1 MINRDQSSPCRVA
14 FQAAVPSAPTPFVR
28 ASVRAP
34 GLCALS
40 VLLAMAPG
48 QAHAS
53 TVPSAPVSPVAT
65 PGIAGASVSFTPS
78 ASDGGSPIIRYTVT
92 SSPGGIAAIGGAP
105 PIAVSGLTNGTSYT
119 FTVTATNIHGPSAAS
134 AASNTVIPSAALAP
148 WYNTLW
154 TERKTIAVTG
164 SAAAQTNYPVKLT
177 LPYAAG
183 MKADFSD
190 LRFTDSSGTLLL
202 SYWIETETANSTAVV
217 WVKVPSVPIAPNTAA
232 IYAYYGNPAA
242 VSLSNGD
249 TTFTFFDTFGG
260 GGTPRDWNYTN
271 NMIGEHAIIH
281 NGKLYAP
288 LYDSDRGANGGL
300 VVLNPVTGSVI
311 KHFTI
316 PGYCTAAAPAFDK
329 NGYLHIY
336 DCGGFI
342 AKLDENTGTVLRTLN
357 IAGALDWEAVAYDPV
372 NDVILIASKDDHSL
386 SAVRASDY
394 SLAWRNTDV
403 NLTYGNSEIDPPLI
417 VGAYVYWQDYAGVLF
432 KISLSTGI
440 TAASTN
446 ATSAGLPASPYAF
459 SSYSQI
465 IYDSVNNRLYL
476 TNSTGHTAFAVNPAD
491 LSVVWSR
498 LVESAGWNFNRGGAW
513 HNNVW
518 YVTARET
525 AYPYRSKV
533 YALDT
538 QNSGNIL
545 WTNTTAYDNGAEVSS
560 VLADYNYVYAGTYD
574 YSDQDYN
581 KLLILNALDGSV
593 AATIPLLNGVASSI
607 PTFYGGKIIMGLWY
621 DVSGQQVG
629 GYQALQVRDGGGTAD
644 FYYKADLY
652 QTGYVGAFAS
662 GPLTARTP
670 CGYASLDPAKWI
682 ANGLSSITDCS
693 AASTVNVSAWANYF
707 KSNLTFSRANTA
719 IRVRAKNSEPSGN
732 SWDTWLGFTNSIG
745 VCNPVCSGRNNG
757 QMLFTYDQNGAPQTT
772 FGPAYAFDQ
781 YNTSEVKM
789 AYPSIQFDVDDS
801 NIGGSTN
808 WSTSYD
814 QVPIQL
820 GNFNGIATVDWVL
833 VRNYVNP
840 EPAPSI
846 AAETSVTVPSAPLS
860 PFATPGNG
868 QASVSFTPPVS
879 NGGSL
884 ITGYTVTSHP
894 GNSHAGGS
902 ASPIIVPGLTN
913 GIGYTFT
920 VTASN
925 ATGDS
930 SPSAASNSVTPGAA
944 PDVTA
949 QFSVTRSVVTL
960 NRATGRYSQAVTIT
974 NNGAPLASAAYGA
987 DGLPAGV
994 AMTSPDGFT
1003 SATVPNGSP
1012 YKELGTMGSGA
1023 RLTIAIEFTRTGT
1036 QAFTYNARLLGP
1048 GPR

>member
-1 MINRDQSSPCRVA
+1 M
-14 FQAAVPSAPTPFVR
+14 
-28 ASVRAP
+28 
-34 GLCALS
+34 
-40 VLLAMAPG
+40 
-48 QAHAS
+48 
-53 TVPSAPVSPVAT
+53 AT

-78 ASDGGSPIIRYTVT
+78 VSDGGAPIIRYTVT
-92 SSPGGIAAIGGAP
+92 SSPDGIAATGGAP

-119 FTVTATNIHGPSAAS
+119 FTVTATNINGPSAAS

-202 SYWIETETANSTAVV
+202 NYWIETETDNSKAVV
-217 WVKVPSVPIAPNTAA
+217 WVKAPSVPIAPNTAA

-249 TTFTFFDTFGG
+249 TTFTFFDTFGT

-357 IAGALDWEAVAYDPV
+357 IGSALDWEAVAYDPV
-372 NDVILIASKDDHSL
+372 NDVILIASRDDHSL

-491 LSVVWSR
+491 LSVVWSQV
-498 LVESAGWNFNRGGAW
+498 VEASGWNFNRGGAW

-538 QNSGNIL
+538 QNSGNVL

-581 KLLILNALDGSV
+581 NLLILNALDGTV

-629 GYQALQVRDGGGTAD
+629 GYQALQVRDGGGTGD

-652 QTGYVGAFAS
+652 QTGYAGAFAS
-662 GPLTARTP
+662 GPMAARTA
-670 CGYASLDPAKWI
+670 CGYASLDPTKWI

-707 KSNLTFSRANTA
+707 KSKLTFSRSNTA
-719 IRVRAKNSEPSGN
+719 IRVRAKNSEPSSN

-846 AAETSVTVPSAPLS
+846 GTETSVTVPSAPLS
-860 PFATPGNG
+860 PVARPGNG

-894 GNSHAGGS
+894 GNSRASGG

-913 GIGYTFT
+913 GIGYSFT
-920 VTASN
+920 VTAAN

-930 SPSAASNSVTPGAA
+930 SPSAFSNSVTPGAA

-949 QFSVTRSVVTL
+949 QVSVTRSVVTL
-960 NRATGRYSQAVTIT
+960 NRASGRYSQAVTIA
-974 NNGAPLASAAYGA
+974 NNGAPLASAAYVA

-1003 SATVPNGSP
+1003 SATVPAASP
-1012 YKELGTMGSGA
+1012 YKELGAIASGGK
-1023 RLTIAIEFTRTGT
+1023 LTVTIEFTRTGT

>member
-1 MINRDQSSPCRVA
+1 M
-14 FQAAVPSAPTPFVR
+14 
-28 ASVRAP
+28 
-34 GLCALS
+34 
-40 VLLAMAPG
+40 
-48 QAHAS
+48 
-53 TVPSAPVSPVAT
+53 AT

-78 ASDGGSPIIRYTVT
+78 VSDGGAPIIRYTVT
-92 SSPGGIAAIGGAP
+92 SSPDGIAATGGAP

-119 FTVTATNIHGPSAAS
+119 FTVTATNINGPSAAS

-202 SYWIETETANSTAVV
+202 NYWIETETDNSKAVV
-217 WVKVPSVPIAPNTAA
+217 WVKAPSVPIAPNTAA

-249 TTFTFFDTFGG
+249 TTFTFFDTFGT

-288 LYDSDRGANGGL
+288 LYDSDHGVNGGL

-357 IAGALDWEAVAYDPV
+357 IGSALDWEAVAYDPV
-372 NDVILIASKDDHSL
+372 NDVILIASRDDHSL

-403 NLTYGNSEIDPPLI
+403 NLTYGSSEIDPPLI

-446 ATSAGLPASPYAF
+446 ATAAGLPATPYAF

-465 IYDSVNNRLYL
+465 IYDSAGNRLYL

-491 LSVVWSR
+491 LSVVWSQV
-498 LVESAGWNFNRGGAW
+498 VEASGWNFNRGGAW

-538 QNSGNIL
+538 QNSGNVL

-581 KLLILNALDGSV
+581 NLLILNALDGTV

-629 GYQALQVRDGGGTAD
+629 GYQALQVRDGGGTGD

-652 QTGYVGAFAS
+652 QTGYAGAFAS
-662 GPLTARTP
+662 GPMAARTA
-670 CGYASLDPAKWI
+670 CGYASLDPTKWI

-707 KSNLTFSRANTA
+707 KSKLTFSRSNTA
-719 IRVRAKNSEPSGN
+719 IRVRAKNSEPSSN

-772 FGPAYAFDQ
+772 FGPAYSFDQ

-789 AYPSIQFDVDDS
+789 AYPTIQFEVDDS

-814 QVPIQL
+814 QAPIQL
-820 GNFNGIATVDWVL
+820 GNFKGIATVDWVL

-840 EPAPSI
+840 EPVPSI
-846 AAETSVTVPSAPLS
+846 GTETSVTVPSAPLS
-860 PFATPGNG
+860 PVARPGNG

-894 GNSHAGGS
+894 GNSRASGG

-913 GIGYTFT
+913 GIGYSFT
-920 VTASN
+920 VTAAN

-930 SPSAASNSVTPGAA
+930 SPSAFSNSVTPGAA

-949 QFSVTRSVVTL
+949 QVSVTRSVVTL
-960 NRATGRYSQAVTIT
+960 NRASGRYSQAVTIA
-974 NNGAPLASAAYGA
+974 NNGAPLASAAYVA

-1003 SATVPNGSP
+1003 SATVPAASP
-1012 YKELGTMGSGA
+1012 YKELGAIASGGK
-1023 RLTIAIEFTRTGT
+1023 LTVTIEFTRTGT
-1036 QAFTYNARLLGP
+1036 QAFTYNARLLGA

>member
-1 MINRDQSSPCRVA
+1 M
-14 FQAAVPSAPTPFVR
+14 
-28 ASVRAP
+28 
-34 GLCALS
+34 
-40 VLLAMAPG
+40 
-48 QAHAS
+48 
-53 TVPSAPVSPVAT
+53 AT

-78 ASDGGSPIIRYTVT
+78 VSDGGAPIIRYTVT
-92 SSPGGIAAIGGAP
+92 SSPDGITATGGAP

-119 FTVTATNIHGPSAAS
+119 FTVTATNINGPSVAS

-202 SYWIETETANSTAVV
+202 NYWIETETDNSKAVV
-217 WVKVPSVPIAPNTAA
+217 WVKAPSVPIAPNTAA

-249 TTFTFFDTFGG
+249 TTFTFFDTFGT

-288 LYDSDRGANGGL
+288 LYDSDHGVNGGL

-357 IAGALDWEAVAYDPV
+357 IGSALDWEAVAYDPV
-372 NDVILIASKDDHSL
+372 NDVILIASRDDHSL

-403 NLTYGNSEIDPPLI
+403 NLTYGSSEIDPPLI

-446 ATSAGLPASPYAF
+446 ATAAGLPATPYAF

-465 IYDSVNNRLYL
+465 IYDSAGNRLYL

-491 LSVVWSR
+491 LSVVWSQV
-498 LVESAGWNFNRGGAW
+498 VEASGWNFNRGGAW

-525 AYPYRSKV
+525 AFPYRSKV

-538 QNSGNIL
+538 QNSGNVL

-581 KLLILNALDGSV
+581 NLLILNALDGTV

-629 GYQALQVRDGGGTAD
+629 GYQALQVRDGGGTGD

-652 QTGYVGAFAS
+652 QTGYAGAFAS
-662 GPLTARTP
+662 GPMAARTA
-670 CGYASLDPAKWI
+670 CGYASLDPTKWI

-707 KSNLTFSRANTA
+707 KSKLTFSRSNTA
-719 IRVRAKNSEPSGN
+719 IRVRAKNSEPSSN

-772 FGPAYAFDQ
+772 FGPAYSFDQ

-789 AYPSIQFDVDDS
+789 AYPTIQFEVDDS

-814 QVPIQL
+814 QAPIQL
-820 GNFNGIATVDWVL
+820 GNFKGIATVDWVL

-846 AAETSVTVPSAPLS
+846 GTETSVTVPSAPLS
-860 PFATPGNG
+860 PVARPGNG

-894 GNSHAGGS
+894 GNSRASGG

-913 GIGYTFT
+913 GIGYSFT
-920 VTASN
+920 VTAAN

-930 SPSAASNSVTPGAA
+930 SPSAFSNSVTPGAA

-949 QFSVTRSVVTL
+949 QVSVTRSVVTL
-960 NRATGRYSQAVTIT
+960 NRASGRYSQAVTIA
-974 NNGAPLASAAYGA
+974 NNGAPLASAAYVA

-1003 SATVPNGSP
+1003 SATVPAASP
-1012 YKELGTMGSGA
+1012 YKELGAIASGGK
-1023 RLTIAIEFTRTGT
+1023 LTITIEFTRTGT
-1036 QAFTYNARLLGP
+1036 QAFTYNARLLGA

>member
-1 MINRDQSSPCRVA
+1 MINRNQSSPCRVA

-134 AASNTVIPSAALAP
+134 AASNTVIPSAAPAP

-242 VSLSNGD
+242 VSLSNGE
-249 TTFTFFDTFGG
+249 TTFPFFDTFGG
-260 GGTPRDWNYTN
+260 GGPPRDWNYTN

-329 NGYLHIY
+329 KGYLHIY

-372 NDVILIASKDDHSL
+372 NDVILIASKGDHSL
-386 SAVRASDY
+386 SAVRASD
-394 SLAWRNTDV
+394 STLAWRNTDV

-621 DVSGQQVG
+621 DTSGQQVG
-629 GYQALQVRDGGGTAD
+629 GYQALQVRDGGGTGD
-644 FYYKADLY
+644 FYYKADRY

-662 GPLTARTP
+662 GPLTARTG
-670 CGYASLDPAKWI
+670 CGYGSLDPTKWI
-682 ANGLSSITDCS
+682 ASGLSSITDC
-693 AASTVNVSAWANYF
+693 AGVSTVNVSAWADSF
-707 KSNLTFSRANTA
+707 KSNLTFSRSNTA
-719 IRVRAKNSEPSGN
+719 IRVRAKNSEPSSD
-732 SWDTWLGFTNSIG
+732 SWDSYLGFTNIMG
-745 VCNPVCSGRNNG
+745 TCNPVCSGRNNG
-757 QMLFTYDQNGAPQTT
+757 QMVFAYDQNGALQTT
-772 FGPAYAFDQ
+772 FGPAYGFDQ
-781 YNTSEVKM
+781 YNTSEIKM

-801 NIGGSTN
+801 NIAGSTN
-808 WSTSYD
+808 WSTSFD
-814 QVPIQL
+814 HMPIQL
-820 GNFNGIATVDWVL
+820 GNFKGTNTVDWAL

-840 EPAPSI
+840 EPAASI
-846 AAETSVTVPSAPLS
+846 GVETGGTVPSAPLS
-860 PFATPGNG
+860 PVATPGNG

-879 NGGSL
+879 NGGSA

-894 GNSHAGGS
+894 GNITASGG
-902 ASPIIVPGLTN
+902 ASPIVAPGLTN
-913 GIGYTFT
+913 GASYTFT

-930 SPSAASNSVTPGAA
+930 SPSAASNSVTPGVATN
-944 PDVTA
+944 VTSE
-949 QFSVTRSVVTL
+949 FSITRTVVTL
-960 NRATGRYSQAVTIT
+960 NRATGRYSQTVAIT
-974 NNGAPLASAAYGA
+974 NNGAALGSAAYVT

-994 AMTSPDGFT
+994 AITSPDGFT
-1003 SATVPNGSP
+1003 FATVPAGSP
-1012 YKELGTMGSGA
+1012 YKELGAMSPGA
-1023 RLTIAIEFTRTGT
+1023 KVTIGIEFTRTGT
-1036 QAFTYNARLLGP
+1036 QAFTYSARVLGA

>member
-1 MINRDQSSPCRVA
+1 M
-14 FQAAVPSAPTPFVR
+14 
-28 ASVRAP
+28 
-34 GLCALS
+34 
-40 VLLAMAPG
+40 
-48 QAHAS
+48 
-53 TVPSAPVSPVAT
+53 AT

-78 ASDGGSPIIRYTVT
+78 VSDGGAPIIRYTVT
-92 SSPGGIAAIGGAP
+92 SSPDGIAATGGAP

-119 FTVTATNIHGPSAAS
+119 FTVTATNINGPSAAS

-202 SYWIETETANSTAVV
+202 NYWIETETDNSKAVV
-217 WVKVPSVPIAPNTAA
+217 WVKAPSVPIAPNTAA

-249 TTFTFFDTFGG
+249 TTFTFFDTFGT

-288 LYDSDRGANGGL
+288 LYDSDHGVNGGL

-342 AKLDENTGTVLRTLN
+342 AKLDENTGAVLRTLN
-357 IAGALDWEAVAYDPV
+357 IGNALDWEAVAYDPV
-372 NDVILIASKDDHSL
+372 NDVILIASRDDHSL

-403 NLTYGNSEIDPPLI
+403 NLTYGSSEIDPPLI

-446 ATSAGLPASPYAF
+446 ATAAGLPATPYAF

-465 IYDSVNNRLYL
+465 IYDSAGNRLYL

-498 LVESAGWNFNRGGAW
+498 VVETSGWNFNRGGAW

-538 QNSGNIL
+538 QNSGNVL

-581 KLLILNALDGSV
+581 NLLILNALDGTV

-629 GYQALQVRDGGGTAD
+629 GYQALQVRDGGGTGD

-652 QTGYVGAFAS
+652 QTGYAGAFAS
-662 GPLTARTP
+662 GPMAARTA
-670 CGYASLDPAKWI
+670 CGYASLDPTKWI

-707 KSNLTFSRANTA
+707 KSKLTFSRSNTA
-719 IRVRAKNSEPSGN
+719 IRVRAKNSEPSSN

-772 FGPAYAFDQ
+772 FGPAYSFDQ

-789 AYPSIQFDVDDS
+789 AYPTIQFEVDDS

-814 QVPIQL
+814 QAPIQL
-820 GNFNGIATVDWVL
+820 GNFKGIATVDWVL

-840 EPAPSI
+840 EPVPSI
-846 AAETSVTVPSAPLS
+846 GTETSVTVPSAPLS
-860 PFATPGNG
+860 PVARPGNG

-894 GNSHAGGS
+894 GNSRASGG

-913 GIGYTFT
+913 GIGYSFT
-920 VTASN
+920 VTAAN

-930 SPSAASNSVTPGAA
+930 SPSAFSNSVTPGAA

-949 QFSVTRSVVTL
+949 QVSVTRSVVTL
-960 NRATGRYSQAVTIT
+960 NRASGRYSQAVTIA
-974 NNGAPLASAAYGA
+974 NNGAPLASAAYVA

-1003 SATVPNGSP
+1003 SATVPAASP
-1012 YKELGTMGSGA
+1012 YKELGAIASGGK
-1023 RLTIAIEFTRTGT
+1023 LTITIEFTRTGT
-1036 QAFTYNARLLGP
+1036 QAFTYNARLLGA

>member
-1 MINRDQSSPCRVA
+1 M
-14 FQAAVPSAPTPFVR
+14 
-28 ASVRAP
+28 
-34 GLCALS
+34 
-40 VLLAMAPG
+40 
-48 QAHAS
+48 
-53 TVPSAPVSPVAT
+53 AT

-78 ASDGGSPIIRYTVT
+78 VSDGGAPIIRYTVT
-92 SSPGGIAAIGGAP
+92 SSPDGIAATGGAP

-119 FTVTATNIHGPSAAS
+119 FTVTATNINGPSAAS

-202 SYWIETETANSTAVV
+202 NYWIETETDNSKAVV
-217 WVKVPSVPIAPNTAA
+217 WVKAPSVPIAPNTAA

-249 TTFTFFDTFGG
+249 TTFTFFDTFGT

-288 LYDSDRGANGGL
+288 LYDSDHGVNGGL

-357 IAGALDWEAVAYDPV
+357 IGNALDWEAVAYDPV
-372 NDVILIASKDDHSL
+372 NDVILIASRDDHSL

-403 NLTYGNSEIDPPLI
+403 NLTYGSSEIDPPLI

-446 ATSAGLPASPYAF
+446 ATAAGLPATPYAF

-465 IYDSVNNRLYL
+465 IYDSAGNRLYL

-491 LSVVWSR
+491 LSVVWSQV
-498 LVESAGWNFNRGGAW
+498 VEASGWNFNRGGAW

-538 QNSGNIL
+538 QNSGNVL

-581 KLLILNALDGSV
+581 NLLILNALDGTV

-629 GYQALQVRDGGGTAD
+629 GYQALQVRDGGGTGD

-652 QTGYVGAFAS
+652 QTGYAGAFAS
-662 GPLTARTP
+662 GPMAARTA
-670 CGYASLDPAKWI
+670 CGYASLDPTKWI

-707 KSNLTFSRANTA
+707 KSKLTFSRSNTA
-719 IRVRAKNSEPSGN
+719 IRVRAKNSEPSSN

-772 FGPAYAFDQ
+772 FGPAYSFDQ

-789 AYPSIQFDVDDS
+789 AYPTIQFEVDDS

-814 QVPIQL
+814 QAPIQL
-820 GNFNGIATVDWVL
+820 GNFKGIATVDWVL

-840 EPAPSI
+840 EPVPSI
-846 AAETSVTVPSAPLS
+846 GTETSVTVPSAPLS
-860 PFATPGNG
+860 PVARPGNG

-894 GNSHAGGS
+894 GNSRASGG

-913 GIGYTFT
+913 GIGYSFT
-920 VTASN
+920 VTAAN

-930 SPSAASNSVTPGAA
+930 SPSAFSNSVTPGAA

-949 QFSVTRSVVTL
+949 QVSVTRSVVTL
-960 NRATGRYSQAVTIT
+960 NRASGRYSQAVTIA
-974 NNGAPLASAAYGA
+974 NNGAPLASAAYVA

-1003 SATVPNGSP
+1003 SATVPAASP
-1012 YKELGTMGSGA
+1012 YKELGAIASGGK
-1023 RLTIAIEFTRTGT
+1023 LTITIEFTRTGT
-1036 QAFTYNARLLGP
+1036 QAFTYNARLLGA

>member
-1 MINRDQSSPCRVA
+1 M
-14 FQAAVPSAPTPFVR
+14 
-28 ASVRAP
+28 
-34 GLCALS
+34 
-40 VLLAMAPG
+40 
-48 QAHAS
+48 
-53 TVPSAPVSPVAT
+53 AT

-78 ASDGGSPIIRYTVT
+78 VSDGGAPIIRYTVT
-92 SSPGGIAAIGGAP
+92 SSPDGITATGGAP

-119 FTVTATNIHGPSAAS
+119 FTVTATNINGPSVAS

-202 SYWIETETANSTAVV
+202 NYWIETETDNSTAVV
-217 WVKVPSVPIAPNTAA
+217 WVKAPSVPIAPNTAA

-249 TTFTFFDTFGG
+249 TTFTFFDTFGT

-288 LYDSDRGANGGL
+288 LYDSDHGVNGGL

-357 IAGALDWEAVAYDPV
+357 IGSALDWEAVAYDPV
-372 NDVILIASKDDHSL
+372 NDVILIASRDDHSL

-403 NLTYGNSEIDPPLI
+403 NLTYGSSEIDPPLI

-446 ATSAGLPASPYAF
+446 ATAAGLPATPYAF

-465 IYDSVNNRLYL
+465 IYDSAGNRLYL

-491 LSVVWSR
+491 LSVVWSQV
-498 LVESAGWNFNRGGAW
+498 VEASGWNFNRGGAW

-538 QNSGNIL
+538 QNSGNVL

-581 KLLILNALDGSV
+581 NLLILNALDGTV

-629 GYQALQVRDGGGTAD
+629 GYQALQVRDGGGTGD

-652 QTGYVGAFAS
+652 QTGYAGAFAS
-662 GPLTARTP
+662 GPMAARTA
-670 CGYASLDPAKWI
+670 CGYASLDPTKWI

-707 KSNLTFSRANTA
+707 KSKLTFSRSNTA
-719 IRVRAKNSEPSGN
+719 IRVRAKNSEPSSN

-772 FGPAYAFDQ
+772 FGPAYSFDQ

-789 AYPSIQFDVDDS
+789 AYPTIQFEVDDS

-814 QVPIQL
+814 QAPIQL
-820 GNFNGIATVDWVL
+820 GNFKGIATVDWVL

-840 EPAPSI
+840 EPVPSI
-846 AAETSVTVPSAPLS
+846 GTETSVTVPSAPLS
-860 PFATPGNG
+860 PVARPGNG

-894 GNSHAGGS
+894 GNSRASGG

-913 GIGYTFT
+913 GIGYSFT
-920 VTASN
+920 VTAAN

-930 SPSAASNSVTPGAA
+930 SPSAFSNSVTPGAA

-949 QFSVTRSVVTL
+949 QVSVTRSVVTL
-960 NRATGRYSQAVTIT
+960 NRASGRYSQAVTIA
-974 NNGAPLASAAYGA
+974 NNGAPLASAAYVA

-1003 SATVPNGSP
+1003 SATVPAASP
-1012 YKELGTMGSGA
+1012 YKELGAIASGGK
-1023 RLTIAIEFTRTGT
+1023 LTITIEFTRTGT

>member
-1 MINRDQSSPCRVA
+1 M
-14 FQAAVPSAPTPFVR
+14 
-28 ASVRAP
+28 
-34 GLCALS
+34 
-40 VLLAMAPG
+40 
-48 QAHAS
+48 
-53 TVPSAPVSPVAT
+53 AT

-78 ASDGGSPIIRYTVT
+78 VSDGGAPIIRYTVT
-92 SSPGGIAAIGGAP
+92 SSPDGIAATGGAP

-119 FTVTATNIHGPSAAS
+119 FTVTATNINGPSVAS

-202 SYWIETETANSTAVV
+202 NYWIETETDNSTAVV
-217 WVKVPSVPIAPNTAA
+217 WVKAPSVPIAPNTAA

-249 TTFTFFDTFGG
+249 TTFTFFDTFGT

-288 LYDSDRGANGGL
+288 LYDSDHGVNGGL

-357 IAGALDWEAVAYDPV
+357 IGSALDWEAVAYDPV
-372 NDVILIASKDDHSL
+372 NDVILIASRDDHSL

-403 NLTYGNSEIDPPLI
+403 NLTYGSSEIDPPLI

-446 ATSAGLPASPYAF
+446 ATAAGLPATPYAF

-465 IYDSVNNRLYL
+465 IYDSAGNRLYL

-491 LSVVWSR
+491 LSVVWSQV
-498 LVESAGWNFNRGGAW
+498 VEASGWNFNRGGAW

-538 QNSGNIL
+538 QNSGNVL

-581 KLLILNALDGSV
+581 NLLILNALDGTV

-629 GYQALQVRDGGGTAD
+629 GYQALQVRDGGGTGD

-652 QTGYVGAFAS
+652 QTGYAGAFAS
-662 GPLTARTP
+662 GPMAARTA
-670 CGYASLDPAKWI
+670 CGYASLDPTKWI

-707 KSNLTFSRANTA
+707 KSKLTFSRSNTA
-719 IRVRAKNSEPSGN
+719 IRVRAKNSEPSSN

-772 FGPAYAFDQ
+772 FGPAYSFDQ

-789 AYPSIQFDVDDS
+789 AYPTIQFEVDDS

-814 QVPIQL
+814 QAPIQL
-820 GNFNGIATVDWVL
+820 GNFKGIATVDWVL

-840 EPAPSI
+840 EPVPSI
-846 AAETSVTVPSAPLS
+846 GTETSVTVPSAPLS
-860 PFATPGNG
+860 PVARPGNG

-894 GNSHAGGS
+894 GNSRASGG

-913 GIGYTFT
+913 GIGYSFT
-920 VTASN
+920 VTAAN

-930 SPSAASNSVTPGAA
+930 SPSAFSNSVTPGAA

-949 QFSVTRSVVTL
+949 QVSVTRSVVTL
-960 NRATGRYSQAVTIT
+960 NRASGRYSQAVTIA
-974 NNGAPLASAAYGA
+974 NNGAPLASAAYVA

-1003 SATVPNGSP
+1003 SATVPAASP
-1012 YKELGTMGSGA
+1012 YKELGAIASGGK
-1023 RLTIAIEFTRTGT
+1023 LTVTIEFTRTGT